1 MKHIVIIGKYYPPE
15 WGGVE
20 RYVYD
25 VARFAAKTYRVT
37 VLVHNKR
44 NEDCIENHH
53 NLKIIRCGTSTI
65 VSGQPISRSML
76 MHLRALKPD
85 LVHLNAPNFWAA
97 AMLMIARYRGPLII
111 THHADVF
118 GRPFIKRFV
127 LPIYHHLV
135 GRADCV
141 VVNSTKNALCSTDL
155 PRRAGPFVT
164 IPHGLNE
171 KIYQLDFPTKED
183 VARERV
189 RLAGHAPLVGFLG
202 RFVRY
207 KGLSVI
213 VDALAQLPGVHA
225 LMIGDGPLREQTVQR
240 AKAAGIAD
248 RMHFLGSLDEQEK
261 VRRLAMI
268 DVLLLPSTD
277 TTEAFGVVQI
287 EAQLLGKPV
296 IASRLPTGITD
307 VTIDNETG
315 LLIPPGDP
323 DSLGRAITKLI
334 ADPDL
339 RARFGENGR
348 IHALK
353 YFTLDVFN
361 RRFGELFDTVL
372 SGKPVMTSEDIGRLN
387 IASTSSGR

>member
-1 MKHIVIIGKYYPPE
+1 
-15 WGGVE
+15 
-20 RYVYD
+20 
-25 VARFAAKTYRVT
+25 
-37 VLVHNKR
+37 
-44 NEDCIENHH
+44 
-53 NLKIIRCGTSTI
+53 
-65 VSGQPISRSML
+65 
-76 MHLRALKPD
+76 
-85 LVHLNAPNFWAA
+85 
-97 AMLMIARYRGPLII
+97 
-111 THHADVF
+111 
-118 GRPFIKRFV
+118 
-127 LPIYHHLV
+127 
-135 GRADCV
+135 
-141 VVNSTKNALCSTDL
+141 
-155 PRRAGPFVT
+155 
-164 IPHGLNE
+164 
-171 KIYQLDFPTKED
+171 
-183 VARERV
+183 
-189 RLAGHAPLVGFLG
+189 
-202 RFVRY
+202 
-207 KGLSVI
+207 
-213 VDALAQLPGVHA
+213 
-225 LMIGDGPLREQTVQR
+225 MIGDGPLREQTVQR

-248 RMHFLGSLDEQEK
+248 RMHFLGSLDEREK
-261 VRRLAMI
+261 VRHLAMI